1 MAMAPEILTFMP
13 NGDVTLKLIRHVVS
27 GANPNAPRSITDK
40 PSKAEEPVLDEDA
53 EIEAALGIEPE
64 TLNDDE
70 DDGIVFYA
78 PDAPGAEDGPFYP
91 PTPRARGSDASRR
104 DRSASPPASFWAALK
119 RQAAQVIGD
128 PVAVED
134 DAAVSEVV
142 QDAQGEVE
150 MAVVES
156 HEAWCICS
164 SRHLMLSSRYFET
177 ILSGEF
183 KEAKT
188 LRTTGQ
194 VVIEFWE
201 DDLDSMVIL
210 LNIIHGASRKVPRT
224 LGTDNLTKLAVL
236 VSKFGMLETVD
247 FFSDT
252 WIDNLQREGLP
263 KGYNKDILKML
274 YVFWVFDR
282 EKEFGDMTRLV
293 QREADEKIEED
304 VKGLMIPSAIVDAIK
319 HARVSAISTA
329 IDTVHALI
337 IKFMDGT
344 DHCDAAID
352 DDLRYACDAMVLGS
366 LLKSS
371 RKIGIWPKPEAPF
384 LGRRW
389 RDLAKKLRGIKVL
402 DVCNK
407 TSSRRWNSHG
417 PSGNAHGIEDEIEGV
432 LKDVEKGLEGLN
444 LKDFAGKSED
454 CIPVLVPEAEVP
466 HVPDVPA
473 PVVDAPA
480 STAAHEHSD
489 SVPEPQ
495 MTGSFA
501 PDSQIS
507 CHTDEGVDVEPS
519 EYEEYYDDPSK
530 HVPSIDHTVLADQ
543 RELDDDPAPPMH
555 IIETINIQE
564 PAPSPPPEL
573 ALRFDSPP
581 RPQPPQAPRTRGR
594 SPPRANVR
602 EEKAQPEMKE
612 AHSSPSLFSW
622 PKNDFD
628 DTPGHEVAIIPKSQ
642 LSNGFLYQ
650 EARPRDLSPRN
661 NIHDV
666 PTRKAVPTTNFQ
678 QDYRLNGSTTP
689 PTTVLNEQIH
699 HSPPAPSTNGTD
711 LRLKSSPR
719 NSIQGAAFPKPAPV
733 PPPHQSPHTSPNGQT
748 TPTESQSSKNG
759 SPTSY
764 FPSYKEQEAY
774 AQRKPQALLRH
785 NTNEKPPIP
794 KSTQVPPLSQNNL
807 YNNNPTASAYQR
819 PRRANSIPLPP
830 SPREESQPARDSA
843 TSKLM
848 AAEKHIARN
857 FLYHA
862 ASNGAGREDV
872 RSPAPVSSRASS
884 IDDAVTMDNSVA
896 LLSPPARIPAPVNGT
911 ATQHHHRHEER
922 NGRSPPRA
930 LAPTLTH
937 DKTSTNNE
945 HRPEERNG
953 ERHRKPGNHAPALA
967 PIDRDKE
974 REKRSSTHNN
984 TNTADRVAA
993 QRKSPSPPAMAMAA
1007 VNKGREARPETNGR
1021 ESPLKQMMTSGDEN
1035 DELGGE
1041 VAVRDMWSPPK
1052 EGFRVRKG
1060 KKVFTNRFSS

>member
-1 MAMAPEILTFMP
+1 MCLRNIIDCEFYSLMAMAPEILTFMP

-27 GANPNAPRSITDK
+27 GANANPPRSKSNK

-64 TLNDDE
+64 TLNDDDG
-70 DDGIVFYA
+70 DDDVVFYA

-119 RQAAQVIGD
+119 RQAAQVLGD
-128 PVAVED
+128 AAAVED
-134 DAAVSEVV
+134 DAAVSEMVE
-142 QDAQGEVE
+142 DAPGEAE
-150 MAVVES
+150 TAVVES
-156 HEAWCICS
+156 REAWCICS

-188 LRTTGQ
+188 LRTTGH
-194 VVIEFWE
+194 VEIEFWE
-201 DDLDSMVIL
+201 DDLDSIVIL

-224 LGTDNLTKLAVL
+224 LDTDNLTKLAVL

-263 KGYNKDILKML
+263 KGYNKEILKML

-319 HARVSAISTA
+319 NARVSAISTA

-384 LGRRW
+384 PGRRW

-454 CIPVLVPEAEVP
+454 CIPVLVPEAEA
-466 HVPDVPA
+466 PDGPA

-480 STAAHEHSD
+480 SSAAHEDSD

-495 MTGSFA
+495 MTGNFA

-519 EYEEYYDDPSK
+519 GYEEYYEDPSK
-530 HVPSIDHTVLADQ
+530 YVTSIDHRLLTDQ
-543 RELDDDPAPPMH
+543 RELDDDPAPPLH
-555 IIETINIQE
+555 IIETINMQD

-573 ALRFDSPP
+573 EPRLDSPP

-602 EEKAQPEMKE
+602 EEKTQPEMKE
-612 AHSSPSLFSW
+612 AHSAPSLFSW
-622 PKNDFD
+622 PKNDSD
-628 DTPGHEVAIIPKSQ
+628 DTPGHEVAIIPRSQ
-642 LSNGFLYQ
+642 LSSGFLYQ
-650 EARPRDLSPRN
+650 EAQPRDLSPRN

-666 PTRKAVPTTNFQ
+666 PTRKALPTTNSQ
-678 QDYRLNGSTTP
+678 QDYRRNGSTTP
-689 PTTVLNEQIH
+689 PTTGLNQQVH

-733 PPPHQSPHTSPNGQT
+733 PPPHQSPRTSPNGQT
-748 TPTESQSSKNG
+748 TLTESQSSKNG

-764 FPSYKEQEAY
+764 FPSYKEPEAY

-785 NTNEKPPIP
+785 NTNEKPPIS
-794 KSTQVPPLSQNNL
+794 KSSQNPPLSQSNPYSNNQ
-807 YNNNPTASAYQR
+807 TASAYQR

-830 SPREESQPARDSA
+830 SPREESQQPARDSA

-857 FLYHA
+857 SLYHA
-862 ASNGAGREDV
+862 ASTGAGREDV
-872 RSPAPVSSRASS
+872 RSPPPVGSRASS
-884 IDDAVTMDNSVA
+884 IDDAATMDSNSVA
-896 LLSPPARIPAPVNGT
+896 LLSPPPRIPAPVNGT
-911 ATQHHHRHEER
+911 GTQHHHRHEER
-922 NGRSPPRA
+922 NG
-930 LAPTLTH
+930 
-937 DKTSTNNE
+937 
-945 HRPEERNG
+945 ERNG
-953 ERHRKPGNHAPALA
+953 KPGGGGHAAPALA
-967 PIDRDKE
+967 PIDREKE

-984 TNTADRVAA
+984 NTNAADRAAA
-993 QRKSPSPPAMAMAA
+993 QRKSPPAMAMAA

-1035 DELGGE
+1035 DDDEVLG
-1041 VAVRDMWSPPK
+1041 VAEVRDVMWSPPK

-1060 KKVFTNRFSS
+1060 GKKVFTNRFSS